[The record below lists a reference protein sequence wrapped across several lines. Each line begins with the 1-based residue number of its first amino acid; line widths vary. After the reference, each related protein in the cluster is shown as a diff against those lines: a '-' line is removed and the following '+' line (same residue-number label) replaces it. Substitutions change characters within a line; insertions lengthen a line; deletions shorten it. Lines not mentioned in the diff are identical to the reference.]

1 MTKAVLAALAIALG
15 AVVSGCASTHAK
27 GDDHPGLVIPPPP
40 PHVVPITAE
49 PIIEPVGEIPS
60 PSGGAPEN
68 RTTARPP
75 RETPPKPQAGESK
88 PDAKPVDT
96 KPSDQP
102 PQPETVVPPPA
113 AAPPPQLRTPE
124 SSGAEAAVRATIERT
139 RGLLNTVD
147 YRRLTAARKKAYDQA
162 KAFAQQAE
170 DALKAGNVV
179 FAQSVVA
186 KAETLAKDL
195 AGQ

>member
-1 MTKAVLAALAIALG
+1 MTKGLFAASAIVLAAVA
-15 AVVSGCASTHAK
+15 SGCASAQAK
-27 GDDHPGLVIPPPP
+27 GDDHSGLAIPPPP

-49 PIIEPVGEIPS
+49 PIIEPVGEIPA
-60 PSGGAPEN
+60 SGAGAPAN
-68 RTTARPP
+68 RTTTRPP
-75 RETPPKPQAGESK
+75 RETPAKPPAAESK
-88 PDAKPVDT
+88 PDAKPPDT
-96 KPSDQP
+96 KPADQP
-102 PQPETVVPPPA
+102 APPEPAAPAA

-124 SSGAEAAVRATIERT
+124 SSGAETAVRGTIDRT
-139 RGLLNTVD
+139 RGLLNSVD

-179 FAQSVVA
+179 FAQSVAA